1 MGRCISKVK
10 TIKSEFYLLVIKIF
24 LYTFISTIIAYIFL
38 MIFIIYSSNY
48 SKSTD
53 HYEKYLDSIE
63 NEIINNTDSILEGNL
78 IDLNEYSNKIKGE
91 VVDINGKHL
100 FGDIDI
106 IDSKVDILKYLKFNS
121 VKDGYV
127 YRGVPLIK
135 DDSIKYIYILKA
147 PFSYTVNNIKDN
159 PYVVIVYYILLSS
172 PIIFFIVYLFLFT
185 RKLYKSIQK
194 NICILIEASNNISNG
209 NFSFKINGLNG
220 KEFLT
225 IQESFNIMVD
235 ELKKN
240 IEGLSKVENE
250 RQMMISSISHDI
262 RTPITVISGEIELIN
277 DLKDMEGFSI
287 SNSMAIIKKNCDKMI
302 NLTNNL
308 SLIYKVENLVRVQRV
323 DLDKFLKEKRME
335 LLSLITKKDLIIKFN
350 VNLNK
355 KYYILD
361 ESMLNRVID
370 NILFNS
376 IRFTDSGSITLNVF
390 DEEVSDKIY
399 FKCIDTG
406 KGFKDSDINTL
417 FDAFY
422 QNKSD
427 KNHFGLGLYISKKIV
442 LNYSGE
448 IKAYN
453 NEFNGA
459 TVEFYIR
466 ELKE

>member
-106 IDSKVDILKYLKFNS
+106 INSKVDILKYLKFNS

-172 PIIFFIVYLFLFT
+172 PIIF
-185 RKLYKSIQK
+185 
-194 NICILIEASNNISNG
+194 
-209 NFSFKINGLNG
+209 
-220 KEFLT
+220 
-225 IQESFNIMVD
+225 
-235 ELKKN
+235 
-240 IEGLSKVENE
+240 
-250 RQMMISSISHDI
+250 
-262 RTPITVISGEIELIN
+262 
-277 DLKDMEGFSI
+277 
-287 SNSMAIIKKNCDKMI
+287 
-302 NLTNNL
+302 L
-308 SLIYKVENLVRVQRV
+308 SLIH
-323 DLDKFLKEKRME
+323 
-335 LLSLITKKDLIIKFN
+335 I
-350 VNLNK
+350 
-355 KYYILD
+355 
-361 ESMLNRVID
+361 
-370 NILFNS
+370 
-376 IRFTDSGSITLNVF
+376 
-390 DEEVSDKIY
+390 
-399 FKCIDTG
+399 
-406 KGFKDSDINTL
+406 
-417 FDAFY
+417 
-422 QNKSD
+422 
-427 KNHFGLGLYISKKIV
+427 
-442 LNYSGE
+442 
-448 IKAYN
+448 
-453 NEFNGA
+453 
-459 TVEFYIR
+459 
-466 ELKE
+466 